1 MRYLINFITIVCFLL
16 SGLIF
21 FRALE
26 IPDVNGGYHASPDVS
41 ASIETK
47 PALNEIPAIPEEAEK
62 SPEVEELQ
70 AAITDLQA
78 KLIIKEDEIR
88 SIADTEK
95 RPRTLAVLGSG
106 SFSSGQVLINDELKA
121 LIDRAVEEILGSS
134 GYGVV
139 VEGHTDSIPISQ
151 AAGKRY
157 IDNMELSFL
166 RAKAVSAVLIQNGVP
181 SGRISVIGR
190 GDTQPVDTNETIEGR
205 ARNRRVVVRLVPEE
219 KES

>member
-21 FRALE
+21 SRALE
-26 IPDVNGGYHASPDVS
+26 IPDVNSGYHASPDVS

-78 KLIIKEDEIR
+78 KLTIKEDEIR
-88 SIADTEK
+88 SIAEAEK

-121 LIDRAVEEILGSS
+121 LIDSAVLEILGSS
-134 GYGVV
+134 GYSVV

-190 GDTQPVDTNETIEGR
+190 GDTQPVDTNETVEGR
-205 ARNRRVVVRLVPEE
+205 ARNRRVEVRLVPEE